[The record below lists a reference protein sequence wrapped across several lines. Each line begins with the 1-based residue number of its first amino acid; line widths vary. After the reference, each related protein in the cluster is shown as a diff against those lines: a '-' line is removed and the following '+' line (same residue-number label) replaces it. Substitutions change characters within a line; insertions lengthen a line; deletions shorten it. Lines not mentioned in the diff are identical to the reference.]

1 MSVVDESVAVIKSLK
16 PDFTPKMG
24 FILGSGQGKLVDL
37 VEDPTHI
44 SYDDLPGFPHITVK
58 GHAPYLTL
66 GTINSVPI
74 VLLRGRCHPY
84 EKLDYAPVKNYV
96 RTIQRLGADL
106 VFLTNAS
113 GSLRVDIEPGEL
125 MMITDHINL
134 MPGNPLAG
142 VNDEEFGS
150 RFFSMDQAYDSRA
163 CKALR
168 RSAKNRSINL
178 KEGVYISVLG
188 PNFETAAEIK
198 AFRMLGADAVGMST
212 VPEVLVAR
220 HCGLKVVAVATITNY
235 GTGLGDSQHMH
246 DSVLEVANNSVHN
259 LNELVV
265 EFVGQFKNA
274 D

>member
-1 MSVVDESVAVIKSLK
+1 MSLVDDAVAIIKK
-16 PDFTPKMG
+16 ARADFTPKMG

-37 VEDPTHI
+37 IQDPLHI
-44 SYDDLPGFPHITVK
+44 DYDELPGFPHITVK
-58 GHAPYLTL
+58 GHSPHLTL
-66 GTINSVPI
+66 GTIAGVPI
-74 VLLRGRCHPY
+74 VMLQGRCHPY
-84 EKLDYAPVKNYV
+84 EKLDYQPVKHYV
-96 RTIQRLGADL
+96 RTIHRLGAEL

-142 VNDEEFGS
+142 VNDEEFGP
-150 RFFSMDQAYDSRA
+150 RFFSMEDAYDSVA
-163 CKALR
+163 CKLLR
-168 RSAKNRSINL
+168 KCAKSTGINL

-220 HCGLKVVAVATITNY
+220 HCGLKVAAVATITNY
-235 GTGLGDSQHMH
+235 GTGLGRVTHGH
-246 DSVLEVANNSVHN
+246 DLVLEVANKSIDN
-259 LNELVV
+259 LSQLVT
-265 EFVGQFKNA
+265 EFVGKFK
-274 D
+274 